1 MSRISRLAPKFD
13 VFNPLDTNNRRLVDY
28 SPNDKPWD
36 VHRAQADGVE
46 EIFAGGRFHH
56 KRWAERLHECSA
68 VLGFAWE
75 DDPETGESR
84 LRLRTA
90 GFCRVRLCP
99 VCQWRRSMKHKA
111 RLLERLPAIQS
122 RYPKHRWLFLTL
134 TVRNCPVEQ
143 LRDEIKRLTRGFTN
157 LRRHKNFPAVGWI
170 RTVEVT
176 RGKDGSA
183 HPHLH
188 VLLLVPP
195 SYFRG
200 GSYLKT
206 ADWVRLWR
214 KAMRLDY
221 DPVVDVRTVKPNTR
235 RGKNAL
241 ESAIAEIAKYSTK
254 PGQLTE
260 DDEWLRVY
268 AEQTHR
274 LRFVDSGGVLRGI
287 LADDYDDLIHIDDG
301 DDGDGDGDGEPD
313 LYFAWDRPSKHYIK
327 DG

>member
-1 MSRISRLAPKFD
+1 
-13 VFNPLDTNNRRLVDY
+13 
-28 SPNDKPWD
+28 
-36 VHRAQADGVE
+36 VHRAQADAVE
-46 EIFAGGRFHH
+46 EIFAAGPGLHH
-56 KRWAERLHECSA
+56 RRWSERLRECSA

-75 DDPETGESR
+75 DDSETGESR

-111 RLLERLPAIQS
+111 RLLERLPVIHS
-122 RYPKHRWLFLTL
+122 RCPKHRWLFLTL
-134 TVRNCPVEQ
+134 TVQNCPVDQ
-143 LRDEIKRLTRGFTN
+143 LRQEIQQLTRGFTN
-157 LRRHKNFPAVGWI
+157 LRRHKNFPALGWI
-170 RTVEVT
+170 RTIEVT

-188 VLLLVPP
+188 VLLLVQPG
-195 SYFRG
+195 YFG
-200 GSYLKT
+200 KGYIKT
-206 ADWVRLWR
+206 EDWVKLWR

-221 DPVVDVRTVKPNTR
+221 DPVVDVRTVKPNAR

-260 DDEWLRVY
+260 DGEWLRVY

-287 LADDYDDLIHIDDG
+287 LADDYDDLIHVDE
-301 DDGDGDGDGEPD
+301 DDGDGDGGDEPD
-313 LYFAWDRPSKHYIK
+313 LYFAWDRPSKHYMHYIK
-327 DG
+327 DD